1 MGEALDA
8 AVLATGNK
16 SELIIGAERKRRLVA
31 PESRSAK
38 RVAGWRD
45 GPAER

>member
-31 PESRSAK
+31 GVKISQ
-38 RVAGWRD
+38 AGRRMA
-45 GPAER
+45 GRPG